1 MSLKLE
7 CEAAIYSYAPQSR
20 QINSVLFGEYKEYV
34 ELVIES
40 LRINYHALKEEGET
54 GWSIPEDLKA
64 QLDAD
69 KPY

>member
-1 MSLKLE
+1 MSLKLK
-7 CEAAIYSYAPQSR
+7 CEAAIYSYASQSR

-40 LRINYHALKEEGET
+40 LRINYHALKESGET
-54 GWSIPEDLKA
+54 EWSIPDDLKA